1 MEQVSLLPFACPL
14 NSTLPIRQHALQV
27 AFSLLQ
33 SRNIGSDPS
42 EFLSCEFK
50 DSLARGTTSVT
61 GFQDFGKF

>member
-1 MEQVSLLPFACPL
+1 MEQVSLLPFARPT
-14 NSTLPIRQHALQV
+14 NSLRPVCQHFSQI

-33 SRNIGSDPS
+33 SGNIDFDPS

-61 GFQDFGKF
+61 GFQDFGEF